1 MKGFLVKDFC
11 MLAGQKKLFILYI
24 FLMAFMSYT
33 MESSF
38 IISYFPMIATLLAF
52 STITYDSFDNG
63 MAFIMTMPGAR
74 KNYANS
80 KYLLSLIMVAL
91 SWVAALVMQ
100 FASMTIKKE
109 PFDTLD
115 LLGQDMLYLPM
126 FLIICS
132 IIIPVV
138 LKFGAEKGRIIMIII
153 FGIAALIVF
162 AGIKLKQSN
171 DLNIGFD
178 MKAFISSIESISPF
192 IIAAGLAAVA
202 LIIMFIS
209 MIISNSVMKN
219 KEY

>member
-1 MKGFLVKDFC
+1 
-11 MLAGQKKLFILYI
+11 
-24 FLMAFMSYT
+24 
-33 MESSF
+33 
-38 IISYFPMIATLLAF
+38 
-52 STITYDSFDNG
+52 
-63 MAFIMTMPGAR
+63 
-74 KNYANS
+74 
-80 KYLLSLIMVAL
+80 MVAL

-178 MKAFISSIESISPF
+178 VKAFISSIESISPF

-209 MIISNSVMKN
+209 IVISNSVMKN